1 MGADGAGWFLLGRFS
16 DFYQEVAAIKQA
28 QADQKLAEF
37 LAVGDEARV
46 AAPEDQA
53 ARASGR
59 LATLLARQLGGV
71 RAGASPLEV
80 EAYGKAMYAMAALAD
95 EIFILELDWQG
106 RAAWLDNLLE
116 QRLFRSCGA
125 GQRLFMMIEALL
137 RCRDRNPLH
146 VDLAAVYLLVLQL
159 GFKGVFRG
167 PGGAA
172 RLQQYRTRLFDLVHG
187 QGGAGAEFA
196 FPQAYSQPVPHN
208 LPEQRVAPLS
218 PWLSLCRTALI
229 LYAVVSSV
237 VWAGLL
243 LPFVK
248 SFGAW

>member
-1 MGADGAGWFLLGRFS
+1 MAVDRAGWFLLGHFT

-28 QADQKLAEF
+28 QADQRLAEF
-37 LAVGDEARV
+37 LAFSGEARV

-59 LATLLARQLGGV
+59 LATVLARQLSGE
-71 RAGASPLEV
+71 RANASRLELD
-80 EAYGKAMYAMAALAD
+80 AYAKAMYAMAALAD
-95 EIFILELDWQG
+95 EIFILELDWPG

-116 QRLFRSCGA
+116 LRLFRSRGA
-125 GQRLFMMIEALL
+125 GQRLFMMIEELL

-159 GFKGVFRG
+159 GFKGIHRG
-167 PGGAA
+167 ADGAA
-172 RLQQYRTRLFDLVHG
+172 RLQQYRARLLGLVQG
-187 QGGAGAEFA
+187 QGRAGDEHA
-196 FPQAYSQPVPHN
+196 FPQAYSQVVDRNRPA
-208 LPEQRVAPLS
+208 ERIAPLS

-248 SFGAW
+248 SFKAL